1 MAKSNDKTRKK
12 RILNAAQVKVI
23 FERFAREMAKQ
34 YGNLDQVVFIGVR
47 TRGPYVAKRLAEI
60 IKKRHGKDIPIGEM
74 DITLYR
80 DDLNALLPGGTIDHT
95 RIPFDIANKIVVL
108 FDDVLY
114 TGRTVRAAV
123 DHLIDLGRPRMIH
136 LAVMIDR
143 GGREL
148 PIAANYVGK
157 KISLTSGGNVQVK
170 LKEVDKTD
178 EVWWSETNET
188 SAGSVDPM
196 HYPVTNCGVSKER
209 DDLRA
214 LSPDV
219 FIRGQI
225 RISTRFPLKAGMTV
239 FGKEFV

>member
-1 MAKSNDKTRKK
+1 MKNSKAKKK
-12 RILNAAQVKVI
+12 RILTAAQVKTI

-34 YGNLDQVVFIGVR
+34 YGSLDQVVFIGIR

-60 IKKRHGKDIPIGEM
+60 VKKRHKKEIPVGEM

-108 FDDVLY
+108 FDDVLH

-157 KISLTSGGNVQVK
+157 KLNLKSAGNVEVR
-170 LKEVDKTD
+170 LKEVDKAD
-178 EVWWSETNET
+178 EVLV
-188 SAGSVDPM
+188 G
-196 HYPVTNCGVSKER
+196 
-209 DDLRA
+209 
-214 LSPDV
+214 
-219 FIRGQI
+219 
-225 RISTRFPLKAGMTV
+225 
-239 FGKEFV
+239 

>member
-1 MAKSNDKTRKK
+1 MRTFKTANK
-12 RILNAAQVKVI
+12 RLLNAAQIKAI
-23 FERFAREMAKQ
+23 LERFAREMTKA
-34 YGNLDQVVFIGVR
+34 YGNLDQIVFIGIR
-47 TRGPYVAKRLAEI
+47 TRGPYVAKRLAEF
-60 IKKRHGKDIPIGEM
+60 IKKRHGKEIPVGEM

-108 FDDVLY
+108 FDDVLN

-157 KISLTSGGNVQVK
+157 KISLAASGNIQVR
-170 LKEVDKTD
+170 LKEIDKTD
-178 EVWWSETNET
+178 EV
-188 SAGSVDPM
+188 
-196 HYPVTNCGVSKER
+196 
-209 DDLRA
+209 
-214 LSPDV
+214 V
-219 FIRGQI
+219 FQ
-225 RISTRFPLKAGMTV
+225 
-239 FGKEFV
+239 

>member
-1 MAKSNDKTRKK
+1 MTKPNNKSRKK

-34 YGNLDQVVFIGVR
+34 YGTLDQVVFIGVR

-60 IKKRHGKDIPIGEM
+60 IKKRHGREIPIGEM

-108 FDDVLY
+108 FDDVLH
-114 TGRTVRAAV
+114 TGRTARAAV

-136 LAVMIDR
+136 LAVMVDR

-157 KISLTSGGNVQVK
+157 KINLKSGANVEVR
-170 LKEVDKTD
+170 LKEVDRAD
-178 EVWWSETNET
+178 EVLV
-188 SAGSVDPM
+188 A
-196 HYPVTNCGVSKER
+196 
-209 DDLRA
+209 
-214 LSPDV
+214 
-219 FIRGQI
+219 
-225 RISTRFPLKAGMTV
+225 
-239 FGKEFV
+239 

>member
-1 MAKSNDKTRKK
+1 MKTSKSPKK
-12 RILNAAQVKVI
+12 RILNAAQVGAI
-23 FERFAREMAKQ
+23 FERFGREMARR
-34 YGNLDQVVFIGVR
+34 YGSLDQVVFIGVR
-47 TRGPYVAKRLAEI
+47 TRGPVVAKRLAQL

-95 RIPFDIANKIVVL
+95 RVPFDIANKIVVL
-108 FDDVLY
+108 FDDVLN

-157 KISLTSGGNVQVK
+157 TVNLASGRNIQVR
-170 LKEVDKTD
+170 LRETDRID
-178 EVWWSETNET
+178 EVVIE
-188 SAGSVDPM
+188 
-196 HYPVTNCGVSKER
+196 
-209 DDLRA
+209 
-214 LSPDV
+214 
-219 FIRGQI
+219 
-225 RISTRFPLKAGMTV
+225 
-239 FGKEFV
+239 

>member
-1 MAKSNDKTRKK
+1 MKPSSSKRR
-12 RILNAAQVKVI
+12 RILTGAQIRSVL
-23 FERFAREMAKQ
+23 ERFGREMTNQ
-34 YGNLDQVVFIGVR
+34 YDNLDQVVFIGVR
-47 TRGPYVAKRLAEI
+47 TRGPYVARRLAELMR
-60 IKKRHGKDIPIGEM
+60 KRHGKEIPVGEM

-136 LAVMIDR
+136 LAVIVDR

-157 KISLTSGGNVQVK
+157 RINLARGDNVQVK
-170 LKEVDKTD
+170 LKEVDRTD
-178 EVWWSETNET
+178 EVLVE
-188 SAGSVDPM
+188 
-196 HYPVTNCGVSKER
+196 
-209 DDLRA
+209 
-214 LSPDV
+214 
-219 FIRGQI
+219 
-225 RISTRFPLKAGMTV
+225 
-239 FGKEFV
+239 

>member
-1 MAKSNDKTRKK
+1 MKNSKAKKK
-12 RILNAAQVKVI
+12 RILNAAQVKAI
-23 FERFAREMAKQ
+23 FARFAREMTRQ
-34 YGNLDQVVFIGVR
+34 YGALDQVVFIGIR
-47 TRGPYVAKRLAEI
+47 TRGPYIAKRLAKI
-60 IKKRHGKDIPIGEM
+60 LRKRHGQAIAVGEM

-108 FDDVLY
+108 FDDVLN

-157 KISLTSGGNVQVK
+157 NIHLKTGGNVEVH
-170 LKEVDKTD
+170 LKEVDKAD
-178 EVWWSETNET
+178 EVLV
-188 SAGSVDPM
+188 G
-196 HYPVTNCGVSKER
+196 
-209 DDLRA
+209 
-214 LSPDV
+214 
-219 FIRGQI
+219 
-225 RISTRFPLKAGMTV
+225 
-239 FGKEFV
+239 

>member
-1 MAKSNDKTRKK
+1 MNTFNIRQK
-12 RILNAAQVKVI
+12 RILHASQISSI
-23 FERFAREMAKQ
+23 FERFRKDMSRR
-34 YGNLDQVVFIGVR
+34 YDSLDQVVFIGVR
-47 TRGPYVAKRLAEI
+47 TRGPYIAKRLAQL
-60 IKKRHGKDIPIGEM
+60 IKKHHEITIPVGEM

-95 RIPFDIANKIVVL
+95 RIPFDIANKVVVL

-157 KISLTSGGNVQVK
+157 TVRLPAGKNIQVR
-170 LKEVDKTD
+170 LKEIDKRD
-178 EVWWSETNET
+178 EVVIE
-188 SAGSVDPM
+188 
-196 HYPVTNCGVSKER
+196 
-209 DDLRA
+209 
-214 LSPDV
+214 
-219 FIRGQI
+219 
-225 RISTRFPLKAGMTV
+225 
-239 FGKEFV
+239 

>member
-1 MAKSNDKTRKK
+1 MVKPNNKTKKK
-12 RILNAAQVKVI
+12 RILNAAQVKAI

-34 YGNLDQVVFIGVR
+34 YGSLDQVVFIGVR

-60 IKKRHGKDIPIGEM
+60 IKKRHGKEIPVGEM
-74 DITLYR
+74 DIRLYR

-95 RIPFDIANKIVVL
+95 RIPFDIANKTVVL
-108 FDDVLY
+108 FDDVLN

-157 KISLTSGGNVQVK
+157 KINLHTGGNVEVR
-170 LKEVDKTD
+170 LKEVDRAD
-178 EVWWSETNET
+178 EVLVE
-188 SAGSVDPM
+188 
-196 HYPVTNCGVSKER
+196 
-209 DDLRA
+209 
-214 LSPDV
+214 
-219 FIRGQI
+219 
-225 RISTRFPLKAGMTV
+225 
-239 FGKEFV
+239 

>member
-1 MAKSNDKTRKK
+1 MKNSNRKK
-12 RILNAAQVKVI
+12 KQILGATQVKAI
-23 FERFAREMAKQ
+23 FERFAREMAKE

-60 IKKRHGKDIPIGEM
+60 IRKRHGKDIPVGEM

-108 FDDVLY
+108 FDDVLF
-114 TGRTVRAAV
+114 TGRTARAAV

-157 KISLTSGGNVQVK
+157 KIRLGGGGNVQVK
-170 LKEVDKTD
+170 LKEVDKSD
-178 EVWWSETNET
+178 EVLVE
-188 SAGSVDPM
+188 
-196 HYPVTNCGVSKER
+196 
-209 DDLRA
+209 
-214 LSPDV
+214 
-219 FIRGQI
+219 
-225 RISTRFPLKAGMTV
+225 
-239 FGKEFV
+239 

>member
-1 MAKSNDKTRKK
+1 MAKPNNKTKKK
-12 RILNAAQVKVI
+12 RILNAAQVQSI
-23 FERFAREMAKQ
+23 FERFAREMPKR

-47 TRGPYVAKRLAEI
+47 TRGPYVAKRLAGI

-74 DITLYR
+74 DIALYR
-80 DDLNALLPGGTIDHT
+80 DDLNALLPGGAIDHT
-95 RIPFDIANKIVVL
+95 RISFDIANKIVVL

-157 KISLTSGGNVQVK
+157 KVHLKRDGNVEVR
-170 LKEVDKTD
+170 LKEVDK
-178 EVWWSETNET
+178 
-188 SAGSVDPM
+188 A
-196 HYPVTNCGVSKER
+196 
-209 DDLRA
+209 DDVLI
-214 LSPDV
+214 V
-219 FIRGQI
+219 
-225 RISTRFPLKAGMTV
+225 
-239 FGKEFV
+239 

>member
-1 MAKSNDKTRKK
+1 MKNSNRKK
-12 RILNAAQVKVI
+12 KQILGATQVKAI
-23 FERFAREMAKQ
+23 FERFAREMAKE

-60 IKKRHGKDIPIGEM
+60 IRKRHGKDIPVGEM

-108 FDDVLY
+108 FDDVLF
-114 TGRTVRAAV
+114 TGRTARAAV

-157 KISLTSGGNVQVK
+157 KIRLGGGGNVQVK
-170 LKEVDKTD
+170 LKEVDKSD
-178 EVWWSETNET
+178 EVLV
-188 SAGSVDPM
+188 A
-196 HYPVTNCGVSKER
+196 
-209 DDLRA
+209 
-214 LSPDV
+214 
-219 FIRGQI
+219 
-225 RISTRFPLKAGMTV
+225 
-239 FGKEFV
+239 

>member
-1 MAKSNDKTRKK
+1 MAKSLGKSKK
-12 RILNAAQVKVI
+12 ARILSATQVAAI
-23 FERFAREMAKQ
+23 FERFAREMAKA
-34 YGNLDQVVFIGVR
+34 YGNLDQVVFIGIR
-47 TRGPYVAKRLAEI
+47 TRGPYVAKRLAAL
-60 IKKRHGKDIPIGEM
+60 IKKRHKKDIPIGEM

-108 FDDVLY
+108 FDDVLH

-157 KISLTSGGNVQVK
+157 KLNLKAGGNVEVR
-170 LKEVDKTD
+170 LKEVDRAD
-178 EVWWSETNET
+178 EVLVE
-188 SAGSVDPM
+188 
-196 HYPVTNCGVSKER
+196 
-209 DDLRA
+209 
-214 LSPDV
+214 
-219 FIRGQI
+219 
-225 RISTRFPLKAGMTV
+225 
-239 FGKEFV
+239 

>member
-1 MAKSNDKTRKK
+1 MKTPKIRQQ
-12 RILNAAQVKVI
+12 RILNASHISSI
-23 FERFAREMAKQ
+23 FERFRKEMSRR
-34 YGNLDQVVFIGVR
+34 YDSLDQVVFIGVR
-47 TRGPYVAKRLAEI
+47 TRGPYIAKRLAQLIQKHHEI
-60 IKKRHGKDIPIGEM
+60 TIPVGEM

-136 LAVMIDR
+136 LAVIIDR

-157 KISLTSGGNVQVK
+157 TVRLSAGKNIQVR
-170 LKEVDKTD
+170 LKEIDKRD
-178 EVWWSETNET
+178 EVMIE
-188 SAGSVDPM
+188 
-196 HYPVTNCGVSKER
+196 
-209 DDLRA
+209 
-214 LSPDV
+214 
-219 FIRGQI
+219 
-225 RISTRFPLKAGMTV
+225 
-239 FGKEFV
+239 

>member
-1 MAKSNDKTRKK
+1 MKNSKAKKK
-12 RILNAAQVKVI
+12 QILSAVQVKAI
-23 FERFAREMAKQ
+23 FERFAREMAKN
-34 YGNLDQVVFIGVR
+34 YGSLDQVVFIGIR

-60 IKKRHGKDIPIGEM
+60 VKKRHKKEIPIGEM

-108 FDDVLY
+108 FDDVLH

-157 KISLTSGGNVQVK
+157 KINLKSAGNVEVR
-170 LKEVDKTD
+170 LKEVDKAD
-178 EVWWSETNET
+178 EVLVE
-188 SAGSVDPM
+188 
-196 HYPVTNCGVSKER
+196 
-209 DDLRA
+209 
-214 LSPDV
+214 
-219 FIRGQI
+219 
-225 RISTRFPLKAGMTV
+225 
-239 FGKEFV
+239 